1 MKKIILIFV
10 VLTAFSS
17 LLLAQKEMTV
27 DKSFEN
33 IKTLRIKL
41 VLGDCLLEKSAD
53 SRTQIHL
60 VYSADEGFEPR
71 FSESGGRLTIEEKFY
86 GHDNDGDF
94 HWTVR
99 IPDKMRVD
107 LESATGN
114 ISVRGVELEIEGNTG
129 TGNIEIEEAN
139 GDFELNTGTGN
150 ITTEK
155 SKGDFELNTGTGQVV
170 VEDCQ
175 GDFDVNS
182 GTGKVIAKN
191 LTIEREAEF
200 HSGTGSAEMTAPS
213 GKDFDLEINSGTGD
227 AVLDMQGKSLEGYFE
242 FQAHSRKG
250 EIICPEKFDKEE
262 EYGENGETYLRKS
275 FTRGKETPRYFISTG
290 TGEAELRK

>member
-1 MKKIILIFV
+1 
-10 VLTAFSS
+10 
-17 LLLAQKEMTV
+17 
-27 DKSFEN
+27 
-33 IKTLRIKL
+33 
-41 VLGDCLLEKSAD
+41 
-53 SRTQIHL
+53 
-60 VYSADEGFEPR
+60 
-71 FSESGGRLTIEEKFY
+71 
-86 GHDNDGDF
+86 
-94 HWTVR
+94 
-99 IPDKMRVD
+99 
-107 LESATGN
+107 
-114 ISVRGVELEIEGNTG
+114 
-129 TGNIEIEEAN
+129 
-139 GDFELNTGTGN
+139 
-150 ITTEK
+150 
-155 SKGDFELNTGTGQVV
+155 VV